1 MNTEEVHHLESI
13 KHKVEKMT
21 KSNQLEILKIL
32 NNHKNIKLNENKSG
46 VYVNL
51 SFLTANIVKEI
62 ETYIEYVNA
71 QEDSL
76 KSIEIQKDQFKST
89 FFMDNGLNPYE

>member
-1 MNTEEVHHLESI
+1 MNTEEVHHLEDI

-32 NNHKNIKLNENKSG
+32 NSHKNIKLNENKSG

-51 SFLTANIVKEI
+51 SFLPSNIVKEI
-62 ETYIEYVNA
+62 ENYIEYVNI

-76 KSIEIQKDQFKST
+76 KPIEIQKDQFKNT
-89 FFMDNGLNPYE
+89 FFMDNGLTPYE